1 MAVYAITGRVYL
13 APTQVDGASGTLL
26 TGILDDEIFFE
37 DGLTDQP
44 FGTGLEPDAWTSV
57 VMPGQ
62 RPRLVLPL
70 QDVAAVTNQLL
81 WMLRST
87 GTGIA
92 SAGGN
97 NVGIA
102 GSPPAYALVIR
113 PRSSG
118 VDDYFYAP
126 RLSINAQES
135 IVRVK
140 WSRLGARF
148 DGSALVLYPR
158 RSADGTKDAW
168 RTGTYS
174 ALNTYYGL
182 PA

>member
-1 MAVYAITGRVYL
+1 MAAYALAGKAYL
-13 APTQVDGASGTLL
+13 APTQVDGVSGTLL
-26 TGILDDEIFFE
+26 AGILEDEMYFE
-37 DGLTDQP
+37 DGMTDQA

-57 VMPGQ
+57 AMPGT

-70 QDVAAVTNQLL
+70 QDVVAATNQLL

-87 GTGIA
+87 GTGLA

-102 GSPPAYALVIR
+102 GSPPAYSLVIR
-113 PRSSG
+113 PRNTG
-118 VDDYFYAP
+118 NDEYFYAP

-135 IVRVK
+135 IVRIK

-148 DGSALVLYPR
+148 EGSALVLYPR

-168 RTGTYS
+168 RAGTYS